1 MATKILVVEDEQ
13 SIRTVI
19 KDYLERAN
27 FIAVEAQNG
36 KEALEL
42 IEDEVFDLAIL
53 DVMLPYVDGW
63 TLCRRIKQKS
73 PTPVIFL
80 TARAEEYDEI
90 MGFELGAD
98 DYIKKPFSPA
108 VLLMRVNRLLDKQ
121 VERIMP
127 KEVIHKQVLEIDKEA
142 MKVRVEGQEIILTHK
157 EFQILLYLVENEGRV
172 LSRENILNEIWGY
185 DFVGDV
191 RVVDN
196 HIKKI
201 RKALGEYAYM
211 IRTVFGAGYIFEVD

>member
-1 MATKILVVEDEQ
+1 MASKILVVEDEQ
-13 SIRTVI
+13 AIRTVI
-19 KDYLERAN
+19 KDYLERAD
-27 FIAVEAQNG
+27 FIVVEAQNG

-42 IEDEVFDLAIL
+42 IENETFNLAIL

-80 TARAEEYDEI
+80 TARTEEYDEI

-121 VERIMP
+121 VESIMP
-127 KEVIHKQVLEIDKEA
+127 KEIIHKHILEIDKEA
-142 MKVRVEGQEIILTHK
+142 MKVKVEGQEITLTHK

-185 DFVGDV
+185 DFAGDT

-201 RKALGEYAYM
+201 RKALGEYTYM